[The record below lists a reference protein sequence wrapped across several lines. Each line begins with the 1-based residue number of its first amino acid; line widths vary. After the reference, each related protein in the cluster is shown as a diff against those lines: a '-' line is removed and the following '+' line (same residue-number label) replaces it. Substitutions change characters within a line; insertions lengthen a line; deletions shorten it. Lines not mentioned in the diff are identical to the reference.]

1 MLLRAALV
9 LVALLVGADDA
20 IAQVSSTWF
29 LAEGVSNAIFDQ
41 DILVGNPSSVPL
53 TVTVELFPSA
63 DAQFTGTNPRT
74 FTLPATGRL
83 TVNLKQAFPGLNGA
97 ASAQVSAVQ
106 QGSSTAADI
115 VVERSLFVPQDRAP
129 YAGGSGASG
138 ARAAATRWTLAEG
151 SGGVFE
157 TFILLTNPG
166 GAAVT
171 ATVRYLRG
179 NGTTITEQAVIPP
192 AGRVTLWPTVSGVLD
207 AEGFSTVV
215 DATGPIVAER
225 AMYFDDLRSGH
236 DELGV
241 LGPKPAWYFA
251 EGFTGGNAT
260 IAFETF
266 LLISNDN
273 AQPANVAA
281 TYYLDSGAPITR
293 TYTVAPRSRFNIWTD
308 QERASANGPLLL
320 PATPFSV
327 KIESDRPVVAERA
340 LYWGTPSAAD
350 PTTPTFPWKEGH
362 AVAGIEQPESKWAF
376 AEGRQGPDPS
386 GATFDSFFL
395 VVNPN
400 DTDIQ
405 VRATFATEDGSGVA
419 VTVPVPANTR
429 TNIWPVVT
437 GSNPTLDAEFAL
449 LQGRRFSVF
458 LESVGGSALPF
469 VAERAMYWNGFT
481 GGHANAGTPW
491 TGTIA
496 TPATRPVAVTLTR
509 MTPSSG
515 RLSGGTVVTLEGTG
529 FGSTAEVYFG
539 GVRVLPTAVT
549 GTSLTF
555 AVPVR
560 TAATGYGNA
569 GPTPVALRTNG
580 RYLPGLNFTRYLSVL
595 AFGDSITWGVSNFII
610 GGQKVPVEIDR
621 PYPLAMRD
629 LLRSQAQF
637 GEYVLVSNTGW
648 PGEWAT
654 AASANSPGGDVRIS
668 RCTLG
673 QSNCFY
679 FQVPEPRD
687 YLTPH
692 DVAVVLEG
700 VNDLNGGVT
709 PARIRD
715 SLRIVAL
722 DARAKG
728 LQVMLTRF
736 DSYSIDERTGLPA
749 VAPAAN
755 NTLGNLVF
763 ALAEELKTLREQF
776 YGIDMCP
783 DGLHPNQ
790 IGYDEMGEIAFQK
803 LRAAFPR
810 CPAGQS
816 TCP

>member
-1 MLLRAALV
+1 
-9 LVALLVGADDA
+9 
-20 IAQVSSTWF
+20 
-29 LAEGVSNAIFDQ
+29 
-41 DILVGNPSSVPL
+41 
-53 TVTVELFPSA
+53 
-63 DAQFTGTNPRT
+63 
-74 FTLPATGRL
+74 
-83 TVNLKQAFPGLNGA
+83 
-97 ASAQVSAVQ
+97 
-106 QGSSTAADI
+106 
-115 VVERSLFVPQDRAP
+115 
-129 YAGGSGASG
+129 
-138 ARAAATRWTLAEG
+138 
-151 SGGVFE
+151 
-157 TFILLTNPG
+157 
-166 GAAVT
+166 
-171 ATVRYLRG
+171 
-179 NGTTITEQAVIPP
+179 
-192 AGRVTLWPTVSGVLD
+192 
-207 AEGFSTVV
+207 
-215 DATGPIVAER
+215 
-225 AMYFDDLRSGH
+225 MYFDQLRSGH

-241 LGPKPAWYFA
+241 PAPKATWYFA
-251 EGFTGGNAT
+251 EGFTGGNT
-260 IAFETF
+260 SIAFETF
-266 LLISNDN
+266 LLIGNDD
-273 AQPANVAA
+273 AQPANVTA
-281 TYYLDSGAPITR
+281 TYYLDSGAPIIR

-308 QERASANGPLLL
+308 QERVAANGPLLL

-327 KIESDRPVVAERA
+327 KLESDRPVVVERA

-362 AVAGIEQPESKWAF
+362 VVAGIEQPEAKWAF

-449 LQGRRFSVF
+449 LQGRRFSAF
-458 LESVGGSALPF
+458 LESVGSNALPF

-491 TGTIA
+491 SGTIA
-496 TPATRPVAVTLTR
+496 TPATRPVPVTLTR

-515 RLSGGTVVTLEGTG
+515 RLSGGTVVTIEGTG

-549 GTSLTF
+549 STSVTF
-555 AVPVR
+555 TVPVR

-569 GPTPVALRTNG
+569 GPTSVAIRTNG
-580 RYLPGLNFTRYLSVL
+580 RYLPGPNFTRYLSVL

-629 LLRSQAQF
+629 LLRGQAQF
-637 GEYVLVSNTGW
+637 GEYVLVSNAGW
-648 PGEWAT
+648 PGEWVT
-654 AASANSPGGDVRIS
+654 AASANSPGGDVRIA
-668 RCTLG
+668 RCTGG
-673 QSNCFY
+673 QANCFY

-700 VNDLNGGVT
+700 VNDLNGLIT
-709 PARIRD
+709 PTRIRD
-715 SLRIVAL
+715 SLRLVTLEAKS
-722 DARAKG
+722 KG
-728 LQVMLTRF
+728 LQVVLTRF

-749 VAPAAN
+749 VDPAAN
-755 NTLGNLVF
+755 AQLGNLVF
-763 ALAEELKTLREQF
+763 ALAEEQKTLREQF

-790 IGYDEMGEIAFQK
+790 IGYDEMGEIAFEK